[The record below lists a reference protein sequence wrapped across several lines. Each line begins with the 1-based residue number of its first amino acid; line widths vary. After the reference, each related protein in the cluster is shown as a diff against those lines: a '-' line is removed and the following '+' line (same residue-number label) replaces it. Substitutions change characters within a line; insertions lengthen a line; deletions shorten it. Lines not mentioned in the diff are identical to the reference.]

1 MQIHNID
8 NTQKV
13 SMARI
18 NPENTLKVYKYI
30 SLIVLISKNNFG
42 SWLYVTNY
50 TWEEIK

>member
-18 NPENTLKVYKYI
+18 NPEKHFKKVYKYI

-42 SWLYVTNY
+42 S
-50 TWEEIK
+50 